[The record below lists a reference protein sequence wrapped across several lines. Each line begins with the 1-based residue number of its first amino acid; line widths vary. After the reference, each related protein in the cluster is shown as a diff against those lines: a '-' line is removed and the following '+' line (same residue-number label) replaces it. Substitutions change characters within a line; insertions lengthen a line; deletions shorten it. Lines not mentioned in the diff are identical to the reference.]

1 MIIEVKIPSPGESIT
16 EVELAT
22 WTVKTGDLVH
32 RDQEVALIESDKATL
47 PLMAPE
53 SGKIEILVEEG
64 EMVKVDTVACKIDTS
79 VEVPNEDEEEIDP
92 DEVDKKIED
101 GKKEVAAKEEKADA
115 KEEKNNKDNKP
126 SGADSEMEE
135 KETNG
140 GTDKPTAASSQDL
153 SQVRATPLAR
163 KMMETE
169 NINVD
174 DVIKGLR
181 RLSSSDINAVMSQ
194 GAETGSNKAQPTSST
209 SSLTT
214 TPDERIIKREK
225 MSQLRK
231 HLSKRLVQVKNET
244 AMLTTF
250 NEVDMQNLMNLRKQH
265 QPAFVKKYG
274 YKIGLISFFLKACA
288 LALKL
293 HPKVNSQ
300 LEGEEILHPSY
311 VDISVAVQAPKG
323 LMVPVIRNVDTL
335 SLAEIESELKRLAD
349 KALSGMI
356 NMDEMSGGTFT
367 LTNGGVFGS
376 MMSTPLINP
385 PQSAIIG
392 MHNIVDR
399 PMAVNGQVQI
409 RPMMY
414 IALSYDHRVIDG
426 KDAVKYL
433 VDVKQMIENPSSM
446 LHGGKDEGEKLLGL

>member
-1 MIIEVKIPSPGESIT
+1 MMIEVKVPSPGESIS

-22 WTVKTGDLVH
+22 WTVENGDLV
-32 RDQEVALIESDKATL
+32 RRNQELAMIESDKATL
-47 PLMAPE
+47 SLIAPE
-53 SGKIEILVEEG
+53 SGKIEILIQEG
-64 EMVKVDTVACKIDTS
+64 ETVRVDSVACRIDTS
-79 VEVPNEDEEEIDP
+79 VEVPDEDSSES
-92 DEVDKKIED
+92 DEVDEQIEEEKEETK
-101 GKKEVAAKEEKADA
+101 KKEDTADA
-115 KEEKNNKDNKP
+115 KETNKVSK
-126 SGADSEMEE
+126 GADSDLEGKDAEDRE
-135 KETNG
+135 KEKSDDYSNV
-140 GTDKPTAASSQDL
+140 K
-153 SQVRATPLAR
+153 ATPLAR
-163 KMMETE
+163 KMMEVE
-169 NINVD
+169 KIDVD
-174 DVIKGLR
+174 DIIKGLR
-181 RLSSSDINAVMSQ
+181 RISSEDVSVVLNR
-194 GAETGSNKAQPTSST
+194 GAEHVDESQFSTPSSK
-209 SSLTT
+209 
-214 TPDERIIKREK
+214 ERTIEREK

-231 HLSKRLVQVKNET
+231 HLSQRLVQVKNET

-265 QPAFVKKYG
+265 QPEFVKKYG

-300 LEGEEILHPSY
+300 MEGEEILHPSY
-311 VDISVAVQAPKG
+311 VDISVAVQSPKG

-349 KALSGMI
+349 KAMSGKI
-356 NMDEMSGGTFT
+356 SMDEMSGGTFT

-399 PMAVNGQVQI
+399 PIAVNGQVEI

-414 IALSYDHRVIDG
+414 TALSYDHRIIDG
-426 KDAVKYL
+426 KDAVGFL
-433 VDVKQMIENPSSM
+433 VDIKKMIESPSSM
-446 LHGGKDEGEKLLGL
+446 LHGGKDEGKKLLGL

>member
-1 MIIEVKIPSPGESIT
+1 MIIEVKVPSPGESIS
-16 EVELAT
+16 EVELAA

-32 RDQEVALIESDKATL
+32 KDQELALIESDKATL

-53 SGKIEILVEEG
+53 AGKIEILVPEG
-64 EMVKVDTVACKIDTS
+64 EMVKVDSVACKIDTS
-79 VEVPNEDEEEIDP
+79 VEVPDEEAIDP
-92 DEVDKKIED
+92 DVVDEKIEKEKE
-101 GKKEVAAKEEKADA
+101 KKAQTKEEAKE
-115 KEEKNNKDNKP
+115 KP
-126 SGADSEMEE
+126 SGADSEMV
-135 KETNG
+135 ET
-140 GTDKPTAASSQDL
+140 DAAKSTEDL
-153 SQVRATPLAR
+153 SQVRMTPLAR

-169 NINVD
+169 NISVD
-174 DVIKGLR
+174 DIIKGLR
-181 RLSSSDINAVMSQ
+181 RISSGDVSAVLSKETNLAIEAEQSLSS
-194 GAETGSNKAQPTSST
+194 
-209 SSLTT
+209 
-214 TPDERIIKREK
+214 TPGERTIEREK

-231 HLSKRLVQVKNET
+231 HLSQRLVQVKNET

-250 NEVDMQNLMNLRKQH
+250 NEVDMQNLMELRKLH

-293 HPKVNSQ
+293 HPKINSQ
-300 LEGEEILHPSY
+300 MDGEEILHPSY
-311 VDISVAVQAPKG
+311 VDISVAVQSPKG
-323 LMVPVIRNVDTL
+323 LMVPVIRNVDSL
-335 SLAEIESELKRLAD
+335 SLAEVESELKRLAD
-349 KALSGMI
+349 KALSGRI
-356 NMDEMSGGTFT
+356 SMDEMAGGTFT

-414 IALSYDHRVIDG
+414 IALSYDHRIIDG
-426 KDAVKYL
+426 KDSVGFL
-433 VDVKQMIENPSSM
+433 VDVKRMIENPSSM
-446 LHGGKDEGEKLLGL
+446 LHGGRDEGKKLLGL

>member
-1 MIIEVKIPSPGESIT
+1 MIIDVRVPSPGESIT

-22 WTVKTGDLVH
+22 WTVKTGDLVQ
-32 RDQEVALIESDKATL
+32 RDQELALIESDKATL

-53 SGKIEILVEEG
+53 AGRIEILVAEG

-79 VEVPNEDEEEIDP
+79 VDVPSGNSADAGATAVDKQIEEEKR
-92 DEVDKKIED
+92 EVKEKEDKAEVKEQKQGQNKED
-101 GKKEVAAKEEKADA
+101 SA
-115 KEEKNNKDNKP
+115 P
-126 SGADSEMEE
+126 SGAD
-135 KETNG
+135 KEL
-140 GTDKPTAASSQDL
+140 KPIEGSDTSPQDL
-153 SQVRATPLAR
+153 SQVRMTPLAR

-174 DVIKGLR
+174 DIIKGLR
-181 RLSSSDINAVMSQ
+181 RLSSDNVSAVLGNAAQVSNPQ
-194 GAETGSNKAQPTSST
+194 QEQSVASAPAERTI
-209 SSLTT
+209 
-214 TPDERIIKREK
+214 EREK

-231 HLSKRLVQVKNET
+231 HLSQRLVQVKNET

-250 NEVDMQNLMNLRKQH
+250 NEVDMQNLMDLRKQH

-293 HPKVNSQ
+293 HPKINSQ
-300 LEGEEILHPSY
+300 MEGEEILHPSY
-311 VDISVAVQAPKG
+311 VDISVAVQSPKG

-335 SLAEIESELKRLAD
+335 SLAKVESELKRLAD
-349 KALSGMI
+349 KALPGRIS
-356 NMDEMSGGTFT
+356 MDDMAGGTFT

-414 IALSYDHRVIDG
+414 IALSYDHRIIDG
-426 KDAVKYL
+426 KDSVGFL
-433 VDVKQMIENPSSM
+433 VDVKRMIENPSSM
-446 LHGGKDEGEKLLGL
+446 LHGGQDEGKKLLEL

>member
-1 MIIEVKIPSPGESIT
+1 MIIEVRVPSPGESIS

-22 WTVKTGDLVH
+22 WTVKTGDLVQ
-32 RDQEVALIESDKATL
+32 RDQELALIESDKATL

-53 SGKIEILVEEG
+53 AGKIEILVAEG
-64 EMVKVDTVACKIDTS
+64 EMVKVDSVACKIDTS
-79 VEVPNEDEEEIDP
+79 VEVPSEKTSETVNADAVEKQIEEE
-92 DEVDKKIED
+92 
-101 GKKEVAAKEEKADA
+101 KKEVKEKEDKADA
-115 KEEKNNKDNKP
+115 KEEKQGKDSAP
-126 SGADSEMEE
+126 SGADSEMGE
-135 KETNG
+135 KEDNAT
-140 GTDKPTAASSQDL
+140 PTETVAKSSEDL
-153 SQVRATPLAR
+153 SQVRMTPLAR

-169 NINVD
+169 NINVED
-174 DVIKGLR
+174 IIKGLK
-181 RLSSSDINAVMSQ
+181 RLSSDDVNAAMSSH
-194 GAETGSNKAQPTSST
+194 AKSS
-209 SSLTT
+209 SSPKEQSATT
-214 TPDERIIKREK
+214 DAGKERTIEREK

-231 HLSKRLVQVKNET
+231 HLSQRLVQVKNET

-250 NEVDMQNLMNLRKQH
+250 NEVDMQNLMDLRKQH

-293 HPKVNSQ
+293 HPKINSQ
-300 LEGEEILHPSY
+300 MEGEEILHPSY
-311 VDISVAVQAPKG
+311 VDISVAVQSPKG
-323 LMVPVIRNVDTL
+323 LMVPVIRNVDSL
-335 SLAEIESELKRLAD
+335 SLAEVESELKRLAD
-349 KALSGMI
+349 KALSGRVT
-356 NMDEMSGGTFT
+356 MDEMTGGTFT

-414 IALSYDHRVIDG
+414 IALSYDHRIIDG
-426 KDAVKYL
+426 KDSVGFL
-433 VDVKQMIENPSSM
+433 VDVKRMIENPSSM
-446 LHGGKDEGEKLLGL
+446 LHGGQDEGEKLLGL